1 MIKKELHNHDFSG
14 RRERLINFWNEYF
27 ESRRIDRF
35 RHREE
40 MAARQ
45 SVVLREFIINERKK
59 NR

>member
-1 MIKKELHNHDFSG
+1 MIKKELRNHDFSG
-14 RRERLINFWNEYF
+14 RRERLINFWDEYF

-45 SVVLREFIINERKK
+45 SVVLRELRELL
-59 NR
+59 